1 MLAMQYSIP
10 LPADYDDKLITQRV
24 EQRSKLF
31 DDLDGLLH
39 KAFLYNAKDKLYAP
53 FYVWQNMAQAR
64 QFLLDQLFRGVM
76 ESFKRPRVRNWVVVD
91 QAYGNRNLRP
101 THAIREIDAIPAG
114 QDIESLLKA
123 EQASQQEMLKDEN
136 LYYHL
141 TAIDPDR
148 WEIIR
153 YHLWLNAASA
163 PKLGSDCIQTYDV
176 LHVSEPNAVNIKAA

>member
-1 MLAMQYSIP
+1 MLAMQYSIQ
-10 LPADYDDKLITQRV
+10 LPAGYDDKLITQRV

-39 KAFLYNAKDKLYAP
+39 KAFLYNAADKLYAP

-76 ESFKRPRVRNWVVVD
+76 ESFKRPRVRNWVVLS
-91 QAYGNRNLRP
+91 QAYGNRSIQPL
-101 THAIREIDAIPAG
+101 HAIREVDSIPPD
-114 QDIESLLKA
+114 QDIEAMLQQ
-123 EQASQQEMLKDEN
+123 EQALQQELLKDEN

-148 WEIIR
+148 WEVIR
-153 YHLWLNAASA
+153 YHLWLNAACA
-163 PKLGSDCIQTYDV
+163 PRLGSDCIQTYDV
-176 LHVSEPNAVNIKAA
+176 LHVSEPSAAAKAA